1 MRRSSGRGQVEPLAA
16 LAAVL
21 AVSAGLVIYA
31 DTLEEA
37 VTPAPERE
45 TPEVILDGVERT
57 LEEAGVVDPARLES
71 AMAALPSGWH
81 GNLTLRAGGKQWSRG
96 PTPPSDADRATA
108 RVSVRIA
115 PAKVRPGQLRVVVW
129 R

>member
-31 DTLEEA
+31 DTLEDA
-37 VTPAPERE
+37 ATPAPERA
-45 TPEVILDGVERT
+45 TPEVVLDGVERALSET
-57 LEEAGVVDPARLES
+57 GVVDPARLEA
-71 AMAALPSGWH
+71 AMTALPAGWQ
-81 GNLTLRAGGKQWSRG
+81 GNLTLRAGGREWSRG
-96 PTPPSDADRATA
+96 PTPPSAADGATA
-108 RVSVRIA
+108 RVGVRVA
-115 PAKVRPGQLRVVVW
+115 PTKVRPGQLRVVVW